1 MSYKKRIEAIRNRL
15 NEIKLPHLKLKKL
28 EMNDIIHLDE
38 LGLDFTKKS
47 SHARPVPKGGRYEE
61 SHYETVKEIF
71 RYGTETFRDRVFI
84 LDKDKPRD
92 KEFREYTYGDF
103 REDVEALG
111 TALTAKYMEKG
122 APLAIIGENQYDWY
136 VSYMTALTGAG
147 IAVPLDKELPDNEIE
162 ITLNRSKAEAV
173 IFSAKLKDRILK
185 LREKG
190 RLPYVRTYV
199 VMKSG
204 DLLDDNVVGFDE
216 VVREGKELIAGGDR
230 SFIDTETDPDEFRA
244 LFFTSG
250 TTSDAKGV
258 MATSR
263 QLANNINAV
272 SAYVRINE
280 QDRFFSVLPLH
291 HTYESS
297 IGYLLA
303 VAYGSSI
310 AVNQGL
316 RYITQ
321 DLKDTRPSI
330 LIAVPL
336 LIEHLYESIQKNI
349 RKSKKEKIVE
359 SMMHTAKVLKSM
371 GVDIRRRVFKE
382 IYDGLG
388 GNLEYIVSAAAPLDP
403 KIGQWLTDLGII
415 FLQGYGLT
423 ETCPISAVTPEYD
436 TRVGSAGKTI
446 INGEIRVSNPDEN
459 GDGELVIST
468 NTLMMGYFEDE
479 AATNDAIEVD
489 ENGRRWF
496 YSGDI
501 GHVDE
506 DGFVYI
512 TGRIKNVIVTQNGK
526 NIYPEELE
534 QLILENH
541 DFSDCMVYGKEV
553 PGEKELIVTARVIP
567 NYDRLKEVYGDISTE
582 EIYKLLLH
590 DIRDVNK
597 KTTNYK
603 AIKNLEIKDGDYIR
617 TSTKKIKRYREIK
630 EGKILSISEP
640 KGKV

>member
-1 MSYKKRIEAIRNRL
+1 
-15 NEIKLPHLKLKKL
+15 
-28 EMNDIIHLDE
+28 
-38 LGLDFTKKS
+38 LDFTKKS

>member
-1 MSYKKRIEAIRNRL
+1 
-15 NEIKLPHLKLKKL
+15 
-28 EMNDIIHLDE
+28 
-38 LGLDFTKKS
+38 
-47 SHARPVPKGGRYEE
+47 
-61 SHYETVKEIF
+61 
-71 RYGTETFRDRVFI
+71 
-84 LDKDKPRD
+84 
-92 KEFREYTYGDF
+92 
-103 REDVEALG
+103 
-111 TALTAKYMEKG
+111 
-122 APLAIIGENQYDWY
+122 
-136 VSYMTALTGAG
+136 
-147 IAVPLDKELPDNEIE
+147 
-162 ITLNRSKAEAV
+162 
-173 IFSAKLKDRILK
+173 
-185 LREKG
+185 
-190 RLPYVRTYV
+190 
-199 VMKSG
+199 
-204 DLLDDNVVGFDE
+204 
-216 VVREGKELIAGGDR
+216 
-230 SFIDTETDPDEFRA
+230 
-244 LFFTSG
+244 
-250 TTSDAKGV
+250 
-258 MATSR
+258 
-263 QLANNINAV
+263 
-272 SAYVRINE
+272 
-280 QDRFFSVLPLH
+280 
-291 HTYESS
+291 
-297 IGYLLA
+297 
-303 VAYGSSI
+303 
-310 AVNQGL
+310 
-316 RYITQ
+316 
-321 DLKDTRPSI
+321 
-330 LIAVPL
+330 
-336 LIEHLYESIQKNI
+336 
-349 RKSKKEKIVE
+349 
-359 SMMHTAKVLKSM
+359 M

>member
-1 MSYKKRIEAIRNRL
+1 MSYKKRTEAIRNRL

-38 LGLDFTKKS
+38 LGLDFTKKN

-61 SHYETVKEIF
+61 SHYETGKEIF
-71 RYGTETFRDRVFI
+71 RYGTETFRARVFI

>member
-1 MSYKKRIEAIRNRL
+1 MSYKKRTEAIRNRL

-38 LGLDFTKKS
+38 LGLDFNKKS

-173 IFSAKLKDRILK
+173 IFSNKLKDRILK

-359 SMMHTAKVLKSM
+359 SMMHTAKVLKGM

-567 NYDRLKEVYGDISTE
+567 NYDRLKEVYGEISTE

>member
-1 MSYKKRIEAIRNRL
+1 MSYKKRTEAIRNRL

-38 LGLDFTKKS
+38 LGLDFTKKN

-359 SMMHTAKVLKSM
+359 SMMHTAKVLKGM

>member
-1 MSYKKRIEAIRNRL
+1 MADKKRTETIRNRL
-15 NEIKLPHLKLKKL
+15 NEIKLPRLKFKKL
-28 EMNDIIHLDE
+28 EMNDILHLDE
-38 LGLDFTKKS
+38 LGVDFNRRMS
-47 SHARPVPKGGRYEE
+47 SSKPVPRDGRYEE
-61 SHYETVKEIF
+61 THYETVKEIF

-111 TALTAKYMEKG
+111 TALTACYMDKG
-122 APLAIIGENQYDWY
+122 APIAIIGENQYDWY

-162 ITLNRSKAEAV
+162 ITLNRSKAEVV
-173 IFSAKLKDRILK
+173 ILSSKLKDKILK
-185 LREKG
+185 LFEKG
-190 RLPYVRTYV
+190 RLPFVRTYV
-199 VMKSG
+199 IMKSG
-204 DLLDDNVVGFDE
+204 DLLEGNVVGFDT
-216 VVREGKELIAGGDR
+216 VVREGKELIAKGDR

-258 MATSR
+258 MASSR

-280 QDRFFSVLPLH
+280 NDRFFSVLPLH

-316 RYITQ
+316 RYISQ

-336 LIEHLYESIQKNI
+336 LIEHLYDSIQKNI
-349 RKSKKEKIVE
+349 RKSKKEKTVDT
-359 SMMHTAKVLKSM
+359 MMHTARVLKGM
-371 GVDIRRRVFKE
+371 GVDVRRRVFKE
-382 IYDGLG
+382 IYDSLG

-423 ETCPISAVTPEYD
+423 ETCPISAVTPEFD

-468 NTLMMGYFEDE
+468 DTLMLGYFEDE
-479 AATNDAIEVD
+479 TATKDVIEVD

-501 GHVDE
+501 GHVDK

-534 QLILENH
+534 QLIMENQ
-541 DFSDCMVYGKEV
+541 DFSDCMVYGREV

-567 NYDRLKEVYGDISTE
+567 NYDRLKEIYGDISVT

-590 DIRDVNK
+590 DIREVNK

-603 AIKNLEIKDGDYIR
+603 AIKGLEIKDGDYIR

-630 EGKILSISEP
+630 EGKILNIEEA
-640 KGKV
+640 GETV

>member
-1 MSYKKRIEAIRNRL
+1 MSYKKRTEAIRNRL

-71 RYGTETFRDRVFI
+71 RYGTETFRARVFI

-359 SMMHTAKVLKSM
+359 SMMHTAKVLKGM

>member
-1 MSYKKRIEAIRNRL
+1 MSYKKRTEAIRNRL

-38 LGLDFTKKS
+38 LGLDFTKKN

-111 TALTAKYMEKG
+111 TARTAKYMEKG

>member
-1 MSYKKRIEAIRNRL
+1 MSYKKRTEAIRNRL

-359 SMMHTAKVLKSM
+359 SMMHTAKVLKGM

-603 AIKNLEIKDGDYIR
+603 AIKSLEIKDGDYIR

>member
-1 MSYKKRIEAIRNRL
+1 
-15 NEIKLPHLKLKKL
+15 
-28 EMNDIIHLDE
+28 
-38 LGLDFTKKS
+38 
-47 SHARPVPKGGRYEE
+47 
-61 SHYETVKEIF
+61 
-71 RYGTETFRDRVFI
+71 
-84 LDKDKPRD
+84 
-92 KEFREYTYGDF
+92 EYTYGDF

-359 SMMHTAKVLKSM
+359 SMMHTAKVLKGM

>member
-1 MSYKKRIEAIRNRL
+1 MSYKKRTEAIRNRL
-15 NEIKLPHLKLKKL
+15 NEIKLSHLKLKKL

-359 SMMHTAKVLKSM
+359 SMMHTAKVLKGM

-603 AIKNLEIKDGDYIR
+603 AIKSLEIKDGDYIR

>member
-1 MSYKKRIEAIRNRL
+1 MSYKKRTEAIRNRL

-38 LGLDFTKKS
+38 LGLDFTKKN

-359 SMMHTAKVLKSM
+359 SMMHTAKVLKGM

-567 NYDRLKEVYGDISTE
+567 NYDILKEVYGEISTE